1 MARPLPGVRLVGRG
15 PRRRGILV
23 RLTGSLARR
32 VLPRARRY
40 LGMNFLHV
48 MQQGVGDATR
58 AAGGQRRF
66 VCRELSEEEVLAFAA
81 DPALELDAQWV
92 RSAFARGAVCL
103 GALQNGHL
111 LGYTWL
117 AYGDTAYAAGVWI
130 ELDESLRYSHKSY
143 VRPEHR
149 GKRIIQALHG
159 LADRAELWRGR
170 SASVN
175 FVDADN
181 FASLAALER
190 AGARTLGYAAYAKIF
205 GTLIAFR
212 SPGLR
217 RAGIR
222 LCTPPPAR
230 IADTM
235 QAWPDRSPR
244 SSA

>member
-1 MARPLPGVRLVGRG
+1 VRLK
-15 PRRRGILV
+15 
-23 RLTGSLARR
+23 GSLARR
-32 VLPRARRY
+32 LLPRARRY

-48 MQQGVGDATR
+48 LEHGVGDAAR
-58 AAGGQRRF
+58 AADPQRRLE
-66 VCRELSEEEVLAFAA
+66 CRPLGEDEVLAFAA
-81 DPALELDAQWV
+81 DPALDLDPRWV

-103 GALQNGHL
+103 GALKDRKL
-111 LGYTWL
+111 VGYTWL
-117 AYGDTAYAAGVWI
+117 AYGDTPYAAGVWI
-130 ELDESLRYSHKSY
+130 ELDPSLRYSHKSF
-143 VRPEHR
+143 VRAEYR
-149 GKRIIQALHG
+149 GQRIIQALHA
-159 LADRAELWRGR
+159 LADRPELWRGR
-170 SASVN
+170 RASVN

-190 AGARTLGYAAYAKIF
+190 AGARTLGYATYAKIF
-205 GTLIAFR
+205 GALISFR

-222 LCTPPPAR
+222 LCAPPAR

>member
-1 MARPLPGVRLVGRG
+1 VRLSA
-15 PRRRGILV
+15 
-23 RLTGSLARR
+23 SLARR
-32 VLPRARRY
+32 LLPRARRY

-48 MQQGVGDATR
+48 MQHDVGAASR
-58 AAGGQRRF
+58 AAGAPRK
-66 VCRELSEEEVLAFAA
+66 VECRELSEDEVLAFAA
-81 DPALELDAQWV
+81 DPALELDPQWV
-92 RSAFARGAVCL
+92 RGAFARGAVCL
-103 GALQNGHL
+103 GALQNGRL
-111 LGYTWL
+111 LGYNWL

-130 ELDESLRYSHKSY
+130 ELDDSLRYSHKSF

-149 GKRIIQALHG
+149 GQRIIQDLHA
-159 LADRAELWRGR
+159 LADRPELWRGR
-170 SASVN
+170 RASVN

-190 AGARTLGYAAYAKIF
+190 AGARTLGYASYARIF
-205 GTLIAFR
+205 GALIAFR

-222 LCTPPPAR
+222 LCAPPPAR